1 MITAISS
8 LTEPGAVSY
17 LGRGIYDV
25 AEVARLIRKTRGRV
39 EGWTRSRSSRPPL
52 LTGELAGLFSFWDLI
67 SLRVIGELIDRGV
80 PRDDIATGA
89 EHLARSLGT
98 DRPFA
103 HEKLATVGA
112 GFFADITDGWEDAGL
127 GGQLAFQ
134 STIKPLLEPITFN
147 EASMAMIWRPSPGV
161 WINPEVQA
169 GAPCVDGTRI
179 PTSQIAGLLDIDNL
193 VDKDI
198 NLACDDYRVTSEQV
212 QAALDYELSL
222 VGA

>member
-1 MITAISS
+1 MQP
-8 LTEPGAVSY
+8 EPVTVSY
-17 LGRGIYDV
+17 LGRGIYDI
-25 AEVARLIRKTRGRV
+25 AEVSRLIRKTRGRV
-39 EGWTRSRSSRPPL
+39 EGWTRPRSGSPPL

-80 PRDDIATGA
+80 PRDAIATGA
-89 EHLARSLGT
+89 EHLARRLDT

-103 HEKLATVGA
+103 HKKLATVGA

-134 STIKPLLEPITFN
+134 STIEPLLEPITFN
-147 EASMAMIWRPSPGV
+147 EASMAMIWRPGSCV

-179 PTSQIAGLLDIDNL
+179 PTAQIAGLLDIDGL
-193 VDKDI
+193 VGGSVDMV
-198 NLACDDYRVTSEQV
+198 CDDYKITVEQM

-222 VGA
+222 AA

>member
-1 MITAISS
+1 MSTALSS

-17 LGRGIYDV
+17 LGRGIYDI
-25 AEVARLIRKTRGRV
+25 AEVARLLRKTRGRV
-39 EGWTRSRSSRPPL
+39 EGWTRPRPSRPPL

-67 SLRVIGELIDRGV
+67 SLRVIGELIDRGM
-80 PRDDIATGA
+80 PRDAIATGD

-134 STIKPLLEPITFN
+134 STIEPLLEPITFN
-147 EASMAMIWRPSPGV
+147 EASMAMIWRPCPCV

-179 PTSQIAGLLDIDNL
+179 PTSQIAGLLGIDNL

-198 NLACDDYRVTSEQV
+198 NLACDDYWITSEQV